1 MKTDQDFRGFYD
13 TALLPTLTELEK
25 ERKALVNKIYLY
37 VFIAFLIAIPFFFIL
52 LPLAVVGFIVMG
64 VIYYF
69 KYGTRIKAKKDRY
82 KSEVVGRMVS
92 FIDPSLTYNHSQC
105 INQGV
110 YHQSKLFMSDIN
122 KYKGDY
128 LVSGTV
134 GKTKITFC
142 ELLTQLE
149 KTTTDSKGNKSKS
162 VTTVFRGIFFM
173 ADFNKK
179 FIGET
184 FVLPDVAEGWLGSV
198 GTILQKMNMVRPQLV
213 KLEDVEFEK
222 EFAVYGTDQTEAR
235 YILSTALMERI
246 KLFRKHTRKRISLSF
261 IDSHIFVA
269 IPLSDNMF
277 EAPLFSSMINFNKV
291 SEYYNYLA
299 MCVGIV
305 EILDL
310 NTRIWSKE

>member
-1 MKTDQDFRGFYD
+1 MQAEKTFRSFYD
-13 TALLPTLTELEK
+13 ASLLPTLTTLEK
-25 ERKALVNKIYLY
+25 ERKALVNKLYLY
-37 VFIAFLIAIPFFFIL
+37 AFIAFLCAIPFFFIL
-52 LPLAVVGFIVMG
+52 LPLALIPFVAMSF
-64 VIYYF
+64 IYYYRF
-69 KYGTRIKAKKDRY
+69 GSRLKEKKATY
-82 KSEVVGRMVS
+82 KSQVVGRMIS
-92 FIDPSLTYNHSQC
+92 FIDPSLTYDHSRC
-105 INQGV
+105 VSENL
-110 YHQSKLFMSDIN
+110 YHQSKLFTQNIN
-122 KYKGDY
+122 KYKGDD
-128 LVSGTV
+128 LVSGTL

-142 ELLTQLE
+142 ELLTQHE
-149 KTTTDSKGNKSKS
+149 KETTSRDGTKSKT
-162 VTTVFRGIFFM
+162 VTTVFRGIFFI

-198 GTILQKMNMVRPQLV
+198 GTMLQKMNMVRPQLV

-222 EFAVYGTDQTEAR
+222 EFAVYGTDQVEAR

-246 KLFRKHTRKRISLSF
+246 MAFRKATKKRISVSF
-261 IDSHIFVA
+261 INSQIFIA
-269 IPLSDNMF
+269 IPLAENLF